1 MFAPPSMSVCE
12 FLQQAPDP
20 PELAT
25 VDQSMQFLEVCFG
38 ANNKTD
44 VFYGH
49 GQSITLLLNQKQE
62 SNLYRMNIIFK
73 PCILSHG

>member
-38 ANNKTD
+38 ANNKQMY
-44 VFYGH
+44 FMHMG
-49 GQSITLLLNQKQE
+49 NQ
-62 SNLYRMNIIFK
+62 
-73 PCILSHG
+73 